1 MNRYIFARPPH
12 VCPVLLSIPL
22 EPYRVDSKMSFF
34 SISPCCLKGTV
45 LPGEPRGVYQPVSLA
60 DKRTA
65 GRYYTTP
72 QDGVK
77 HPKVAILLYMDLF
90 AFQIVSGSSQD
101 LNQLT
106 VVQPNGKILAD
117 LLADK
122 LGVAVYV
129 PDYIRALTWSMT
141 EVAECRFSSQSGGF
155 RYGYALFPGRAR
167 RQRSPPGHPR
177 MGIGYSSRHCCDVQ
191 QPCFV
196 DPAHMPQCR
205 SLPLIRSEFQ
215 AHPTGHRRPQVGRVR
230 EDRRYRVS

>member
-1 MNRYIFARPPH
+1 MTRHIFARPTH

-77 HPKVAILLYMDLF
+77 HPKVAILLYMDLLGLS
-90 AFQIVSGSSQD
+90 IVRDQSKPRSE
-101 LNQLT
+101 LT
-106 VVQPNGKILAD
+106 VPQPNGKILAD

-122 LGVAVYV
+122 LGVAVYA
-129 PDYIRALTWSMT
+129 PDYIRALTSSIA
-141 EVAECRFSSQSGGF
+141 EVAERSLSSQAGKYRPGF
-155 RYGYALFPGRAR
+155 ALFPGRAR
-167 RQRSPPGHPR
+167 RQRSSPGHPR
-177 MGIGYSSRHCCDVQ
+177 MGLGYSSHHCCDVQ
-191 QPCFV
+191 QPCFA

-205 SLPLIRSEFQ
+205 PYL
-215 AHPTGHRRPQVGRVR
+215 
-230 EDRRYRVS
+230 